1 MENYKNYLKLYSNI
15 LKEKSIILRL
25 LDIGKCNSLIDVR
38 NIISNCKWND
48 KNKKINIYDFTKGNI
63 TENCSLFY
71 SNILI
76 KTDINIIQIK
86 KNNNF
91 IDIVLEG
98 TINKNLIV
106 FGCNV
111 CISENKKIGNIVEL
125 NKNILTIN
133 SELQDFELSYIIGE
147 KILIELNIYAV
158 QNYNKGVCV
167 YLPVIKIDGDNWAY
181 DCTVD
186 KKTYENDNK
195 LCFNLLDDINPANAC
210 GILSIGLLGAFM
222 GKITYDKFQ
231 EKKDENNLEDKK
243 ILIDILNKVKKL
255 QKNVISDID
264 TESESETDSDSDS
277 GSDQNSNFKSEEDVK
292 LDHDSSIDFDEK
304 EYLKEIKREI
314 LENNIENNIKN
325 IEKSIKDLPSNNELN
340 HTLMNLQNLEENLD
354 QNLEQNISEFEEIY
368 NKIKIDD
375 SINFENEL
383 LNSNIEY
390 KKYQESEDMS
400 KIKEAEYY
408 INLLNMNK

>member
-1 MENYKNYLKLYSNI
+1 MDYS
-15 LKEKSIILRL
+15 
-25 LDIGKCNSLIDVR
+25 
-38 NIISNCKWND
+38 
-48 KNKKINIYDFTKGNI
+48 
-63 TENCSLFY
+63 
-71 SNILI
+71 
-76 KTDINIIQIK
+76 IQ
-86 KNNNF
+86 
-91 IDIVLEG
+91 
-98 TINKNLIV
+98 
-106 FGCNV
+106 
-111 CISENKKIGNIVEL
+111 
-125 NKNILTIN
+125 
-133 SELQDFELSYIIGE
+133 
-147 KILIELNIYAV
+147 
-158 QNYNKGVCV
+158 
-167 YLPVIKIDGDNWAY
+167 
-181 DCTVD
+181 
-186 KKTYENDNK
+186 
-195 LCFNLLDDINPANAC
+195 
-210 GILSIGLLGAFM
+210 
-222 GKITYDKFQ
+222 FQ

-264 TESESETDSDSDS
+264 TESESVSDSDSDS

-325 IEKSIKDLPSNNELN
+325 IEKSIKDLPLNNELN
-340 HTLMNLQNLEENLD
+340 HTLINLQNLEENLD
-354 QNLEQNISEFEEIY
+354 QNLEKNISEFEEIY